1 MPNWKKVVVSGSDA
15 ALNSI
20 SSSLGIYSAGDI
32 TAPNFIGTASYATY
46 AVTAETALNG
56 GVTQLL
62 AGPNISLSPLSGL
75 GQVTI
80 SSTGGSGGYNTA
92 TGSYGSFYDTTTQTN
107 PVANAANSMSFNTTD
122 ISNGVLIS
130 GSVNPYNTYLK
141 VLNAGVY
148 NIQFSAQVEKT
159 DSGTDIMYIWLRKNG
174 IDLEETATAIT
185 LQGNGAK
192 SVAAWNWFA
201 LASANDYYQLI
212 WSSPDTDVRLYAEP
226 PNSVPGIPSIILTAN
241 RIDQFLSNTGSFKGT
256 FTGDLIGTASRA
268 TSSSIADSIR
278 ITNDANNRI
287 ITSNGNNTL
296 NAETNLSFDGSTL
309 NLTGS
314 YIQRGSIH
322 SVYTDDGLALSA
334 GKKQGG
340 YNYIQLGDP
349 EGDINKT
356 TLIVDDAEEIIS
368 FSFNSASKYASASTH
383 YFDGYG
389 LLVEGSV
396 RAGDYTGRNLH
407 EFTGSIVVTGDA
419 TIQSIIYAESDIYN
433 SGSGQTLYAENIS
446 GLTRITG
453 PFLENNANNRVIT
466 SNGNGT
472 FTAEAGLTYT
482 PHTLN
487 ISGSVIATGD
497 ITTYGNLIAKQFI
510 ISSSV
515 SYFTE
520 SFSSGSTK
528 FGDSSDD
535 THQFTGSILVT
546 GSITSNT
553 LSVIGSNIT
562 DSTIINNP
570 VIKFTNLPENL
581 NGEMEGVVVWDS
593 AQGQLYWTS
602 SLGNGFTT
610 AHNLQQVTT
619 AGSSTTIP
627 ITASIISASDSIF
640 TSQSHTT
647 TLSFKAPLTST
658 SSFEIL
664 SIPTNHHSVKG
675 VIRESLTLDSNAY
688 GNSRLFKVT
697 QSISAIEIKP
707 TIIYNPVGSSSPT
720 IFSLQLKLVPSFVV
734 GNGELYNNS
743 FEYDTGNISFTSLD
757 NLGSVGLP
765 QFFYNHNIASAT
777 SFWSVINNN
786 TFIEF
791 SFIRDANNSQTGN
804 LANTNVN
811 IIIPYEIYQY

>member
-56 GVTQLL
+56 GVTQII

-92 TGSYGSFYDTTTQTN
+92 TGSYGSFYDTTIQTN
-107 PVANAANSMSFNTTD
+107 PVANAPNSMSINTTD

-130 GSVNPYNTYLK
+130 GSTNPYNTYLK

-148 NIQFSAQVEKT
+148 NIEFSAQVEKT
-159 DSGTDIMYIWLRKNG
+159 DAGIDNIYIWLRKNG
-174 IDLEETATAIT
+174 INLANTATT
-185 LQGNGAK
+185 LELAGNNAK
-192 SVAAWNWFA
+192 SVAAWNFYVNA
-201 LASANDYYQLI
+201 AAGDYYQLM
-212 WSSPDTDVRLYAEP
+212 WSSPDTDVRLYADGP
-226 PNSVPGIPSIILTAN
+226 DGIPAIPSLILTAN

-296 NAETNLSFDGSTL
+296 NAETNLSFNGSTL
-309 NLTGS
+309 YLTGS
-314 YIQRGSIH
+314 YVQRGSIH

-349 EGDINKT
+349 EGDVNST

-419 TIQSIIYAESDIYN
+419 TIQSVIYAESDIYN

-446 GLTRITG
+446 GLTRIIG

-510 ISSSV
+510 VSSSV

-535 THQFTGSILVT
+535 THQVTGSLLVT
-546 GSITSNT
+546 GSITGTT
-553 LSVIGSNIT
+553 LLISGNKIT
-562 DSTIINNP
+562 DSTIINSP
-570 VIKFTNLPENL
+570 VIKFANLPENI

-593 AQGQLYWTS
+593 TQGQLYWTS
-602 SLGNGFTT
+602 SLGSGFTT
-610 AHNLQQVTT
+610 AHTLQQVTI

-627 ITASIISASDSIF
+627 ITASIISASNAIY

-647 TLSFKAPLTST
+647 TLSFKAPLNST

-664 SIPTNHHSVKG
+664 TISSGHHSIKG
-675 VIRESLTLDSNAY
+675 VIRENLTLDSNSY
-688 GNSRLFKVT
+688 GNSSLFKVT

-707 TIIYNPVGSSSPT
+707 TIIYNPIGSSSPS
-720 IFSLQLKLVPSFVV
+720 IFSLQLRLVPSFVV

-743 FEYDTGNISFTSLD
+743 FEYDTGNVSFTGLN
-757 NLGSVGLP
+757 NLGEGLP
-765 QFFYNHNIASAT
+765 QFFYNHNIASDT

-791 SFIRDANNSQTGN
+791 SFIRNAINSQTGN
-804 LANTNVN
+804 LANANVN